1 MFVNK
6 KISVDQFLDQF
17 YTLRGSNL
25 HSARMFTEKLEK
37 EPFSEIN
44 IQFNPKSYGFTDLIS
59 DFHSVT
65 DVYNPDVSLKMN
77 LKYPDLVFY
86 GMSKEYLIL
95 EIEEYFLPQLKKYLS

>member
-25 HSARMFTEKLEK
+25 YSARMFTEKLEK

-59 DFHSVT
+59 DLHSVT